1 MASVTTSVRLDQSLA
16 RRLEREAARLSRG
29 KNWII
34 SKALEEFL
42 SKRSGEEFL
51 AEARRQSLR
60 ASRKRNR
67 REEAF
72 WETAAD
78 ARGWK

>member
-1 MASVTTSVRLDQSLA
+1 MKSVTTSIRLTADLVE
-16 RRLEREAARLSRG
+16 RLEREANRLARG

-42 SKRSGEEFL
+42 SKRNHGGFL

-60 ASRKRNR
+60 VSKKRNR

-72 WETAAD
+72 WEPD
-78 ARGWK
+78 IREWK